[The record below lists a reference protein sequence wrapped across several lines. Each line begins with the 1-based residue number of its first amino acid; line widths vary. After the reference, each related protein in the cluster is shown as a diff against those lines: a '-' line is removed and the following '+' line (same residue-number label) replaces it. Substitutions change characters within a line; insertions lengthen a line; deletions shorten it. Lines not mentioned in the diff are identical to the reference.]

1 MLKSESK
8 KSSIKFPIS
17 AIKMLDS
24 TRYSCKMFLGMVAE
38 HFVNFV
44 IHSLM
49 CPIWDE
55 KNEAFTIGD
64 VKPIMSHARNIDLSM
79 LEDNNTHKGYH
90 QTIIRKLRLLFLPV
104 FLQLG

>member
-1 MLKSESK
+1 MNLNFKFLAFFYIQVSYFTKKKMYILAMLKSESK

-24 TRYSCKMFLGMVAE
+24 TQYSCKMFLGMVAE

-55 KNEAFTIGD
+55 K
-64 VKPIMSHARNIDLSM
+64 MR
-79 LEDNNTHKGYH
+79 
-90 QTIIRKLRLLFLPV
+90 R
-104 FLQLG
+104 LQLVT

>member
-1 MLKSESK
+1 MNLHFKFLTFFLYSGLLLHKEKIYILAMLKSESK

-17 AIKMLDS
+17 AIKMLYS
-24 TRYSCKMFLGMVAE
+24 TLYSCKMFLGMVAE

-55 KNEAFTIGD
+55 K
-64 VKPIMSHARNIDLSM
+64 MR
-79 LEDNNTHKGYH
+79 
-90 QTIIRKLRLLFLPV
+90 R
-104 FLQLG
+104 LQLVT